1 MRLPIRLLALA
12 LTMAFVLLLP
22 PVARLRSLGAVE
34 ANTALQG
41 TTLTSNEL
49 PNADNGLTPLPI
61 DSAAT
66 AQSKQ
71 GVRLVFDTS
80 FIDPNSVNQGAGFYT
95 PSGLGGLSGT
105 CERVTAHGRA
115 TYKWT
120 MPRTIDNQGGVC
132 TLGLR
137 VGPTPPGVPEANL
150 ACVISVLGEINEK
163 DQKNNEVGVYAKG
176 KDPKESTGTFTLI
189 PRDYSEG
196 RYYLELI
203 VRLHGGMDIKFR
215 YTIEQTASR
224 GGGGDLESDTDRPG
238 QDYRNLDLPA
248 ARPQLCQAECG
259 ADPKCKAFTYV
270 KPGVQGS
277 SARCWLKSGVP
288 AAGRSSCCVSGVKR
302 PIS

>member
-1 MRLPIRLLALA
+1 MRRNICLFTLA
-12 LTMAFVLLLP
+12 LTMTFALLLP
-22 PVARLRSLGAVE
+22 LTARLQSLGATE

-41 TTLTSNEL
+41 RTLSYYQRPGVEL
-49 PNADNGLTPLPI
+49 GLTPLPI

-66 AQSKQ
+66 AQSRA

-80 FIDPNSVNQGAGFYT
+80 FIDPNSVNQGNGFYT
-95 PSGLGGLSGT
+95 PSGIGGLSGA
-105 CERVTAHGRA
+105 CERVTAHERV

-120 MPRTIDNQGGVC
+120 MPRTIDNQGGSVE
-132 TLGLR
+132 LS
-137 VGPTPPGVPEANL
+137 VKVMPKPEGPGANL
-150 ACVISVLGEINEK
+150 AATIGVGGEVNEK
-163 DQKNNEVGVYAKG
+163 NNKSSEVNAYAVG
-176 KDPKESTGTFTLI
+176 RETKEATGTFILI

-196 RYYLELI
+196 RYYLELM

-215 YTIEQTASR
+215 YLIELASR
-224 GGGGDLESDTDRPG
+224 GGGGDLEYDTDRPG
-238 QDYRNLDLPA
+238 QDYRNFDLPA

>member
-12 LTMAFVLLLP
+12 FTMAFVLLLP
-22 PVARLRSLGAVE
+22 PVARLRTLGAVE
-34 ANTALQG
+34 ANTALQE
-41 TTLTSNEL
+41 TTLTYYQRPSVDL
-49 PNADNGLTPLPI
+49 GLTPLPI

-66 AQSKQ
+66 AQSRA

-80 FIDPNSVNQGAGFYT
+80 FIDPSSVNQNAGFYQPT
-95 PSGLGGLSGT
+95 GIGGLSGT
-105 CERVTAHGRA
+105 CERVTAFGKG

-137 VGPTPPGVPEANL
+137 VGPTPPAVPEANL
-150 ACVISVLGEINEK
+150 ECVISVLGEFNEK
-163 DQKNNEVGVYAKG
+163 DQKSTSFGVYARG
-176 KDPKESTGTFTLI
+176 KDPKESNGTFTLI

-224 GGGGDLESDTDRPG
+224 GGGDLESDTDRPG

-288 AAGRSSCCVSGVKR
+288 AAGRSSCCVSGLKR

>member
-1 MRLPIRLLALA
+1 MKRTICRLTIA
-12 LTMAFVLLLP
+12 LTIAFGLLFP
-22 PVARLRSLGAVE
+22 ANARLQSLATTE

-41 TTLTSNEL
+41 TTLTSIER

-66 AQSKQ
+66 VQSKQ

-80 FIDPNSVNQGAGFYT
+80 FIDPNSVNQGAGFRQ
-95 PSGLGGLSGT
+95 PSGIGGLTGT
-105 CERVTAHGRA
+105 CERVTPHGSA

-120 MPRTIDNQGGVC
+120 MPRTIDNQGGLC

-137 VGPTPPGVPEANL
+137 VGPNPGEPEANL
-150 ACVISVLGEINEK
+150 ACGISVMGEINEK
-163 DQKNNEVGVYAKG
+163 DQKSNEVGVYAKG
-176 KDPKESTGTFTLI
+176 KDPKESSSTITLI
-189 PRDYSEG
+189 PRDYSGG
-196 RYYLELI
+196 RYYLEII
-203 VRLHGGMDIKFR
+203 VRLSGGMDIKFR

-224 GGGGDLESDTDRPG
+224 DVGGELEYDTDRPG
-238 QDYRNLDLPA
+238 QDYRNLDLPS

-288 AAGRSSCCVSGVKR
+288 AAGRSSCCISGVKR